1 MKGDGTSQT
10 ESEENCSGKIS
21 ESLPTGSGLSLATI
35 ERLAKQI
42 WEDAPSGDKQT
53 ISNAKEIGRL
63 AHSLYEQYKKQSGF
77 AH

>member
-1 MKGDGTSQT
+1 MKDDGTSRT
-10 ESEENCSGKIS
+10 ESGENCSGRTS
-21 ESLPTGSGLSLATI
+21 ENLPEGSGLSLATI

-42 WEDAPSGDKQT
+42 WEDAPSGDKQA